1 MIYEGKE
8 YKEVTDGS
16 AEIGDLIHVTNT
28 SGAECDVWCFSND
41 DNFETPCVGG
51 ALPGSYYCLDNE
63 FDDYKRYRYL
73 KDVEETPV
81 KFKSGDRVRLT
92 EFELNGQINFG
103 NFNGYVDGEKFDGD
117 YKVKF
122 DDGSFVFFPQS
133 SLELIKSYT
142 IGQLKACEDF
152 KKMIDELK
160 AIGPLRNDVGVTPTN
175 AVPKKVLKSPLKK
188 EQIIPLTN
196 PKKEHELINQT
207 SKNIKQTDTV
217 NSPSLSENIND
228 LFAEIKNIIVYKNEN
243 YGDSFSKQYKKY
255 GIVSVEMRLND
266 KFMRLEQLVKGEKDK
281 VGESIED
288 TLKDIIGYATLAL
301 IELKDKG

>member
-8 YKEVTDGS
+8 YKAVTDGS
-16 AEIGDLIHVTNT
+16 AEIGDLLSTTKV
-28 SGAECDVWCFSND
+28 SYKDGQFSHFD
-41 DNFETPCVGG
+41 K
-51 ALPGSYYCLDNE
+51 LYYFALDNE
-63 FDDYKRYRYL
+63 QYPLTERTMQNGYRIKVYPPKPFKRYRYV
-73 KDVEETPV
+73 KDIEETPV

-122 DDGSFVFFPQS
+122 DDGAFGFFPPT
-133 SLELIKSYT
+133 SLELIEEKP
-142 IGQLKACEDF
+142 A
-152 KKMIDELK
+152 
-160 AIGPLRNDVGVTPTN
+160 
-175 AVPKKVLKSPLKK
+175 PKEKN
-188 EQIIPLTN
+188 IPLTDSLRYSAFN
-196 PKKEHELINQT
+196 TPAYKLKRSIKKLYEEMSELI
-207 SKNIKQTDTV
+207 
-217 NSPSLSENIND
+217 
-228 LFAEIKNIIVYKNEN
+228 AAKNEN

>member
-1 MIYEGKE
+1 MIYKGKE
-8 YKEVTDGS
+8 YKVITREG
-16 AEIGDLIHVTNT
+16 AKIGDLVHIT
-28 SGAECDVWCFSND
+28 ALD
-41 DNFETPCVGG
+41 DNDCDIHEFITWIDDEYDIHFDHY
-51 ALPGSYYCLDNE
+51 LPDGSY
-63 FDDYKRYRYL
+63 FVYKGDTFKTYRYV
-73 KDVEETPV
+73 KDVEEVEGTPV

-122 DDGSFVFFPQS
+122 DDGSFGFFPQS

-217 NSPSLSENIND
+217 NSPSHYNQTKIEAIDIIEDVTAGYQSNVKYHIGNAIKYLIRAPFKNNTVED
-228 LFAEIKNIIVYKNEN
+228 L
-243 YGDSFSKQYKKY
+243 KKAVWY
-255 GIVSVEMRLND
+255 VNRAIE
-266 KFMRLEQLVKGEKDK
+266 KLEGEK
-281 VGESIED
+281 
-288 TLKDIIGYATLAL
+288 
-301 IELKDKG
+301 

>member
-8 YKEVTDGS
+8 YKAVTDGS
-16 AEIGDLIHVTNT
+16 AEIGDLLSTTKV
-28 SGAECDVWCFSND
+28 SYKDGQFSHFD
-41 DNFETPCVGG
+41 K
-51 ALPGSYYCLDNE
+51 LYYFALDNE
-63 FDDYKRYRYL
+63 QYPLTERTMQNGYRIKVYPPKPFKRYRYV
-73 KDVEETPV
+73 KDIEETPV

-122 DDGSFVFFPQS
+122 DDGAFGFFPPT

-175 AVPKKVLKSPLKK
+175 AVPKNILPEKVLKSPLEK
-188 EQIIPLTN
+188 EKNIPLTDSLRYSACN
-196 PKKEHELINQT
+196 APAYKLKRSIKKLYEEMSELIT
-207 SKNIKQTDTV
+207 
-217 NSPSLSENIND
+217 
-228 LFAEIKNIIVYKNEN
+228 AKNEN
-243 YGDSFSKQYKKY
+243 YGDSFSKQYQKY
-255 GIVSVEMRLND
+255 GMVSVEMRLND
-266 KFMRLEQLVKGEKDK
+266 KFMRLEQLVAGEKDK

-301 IELKDKG
+301 IELECDK

>member
-8 YKEVTDGS
+8 YVEVTDGS
-16 AEIGDLIHVTNT
+16 GEIGDLIHVTT
-28 SGAECDVWCFSND
+28 VESEVCDILCFTTDSCATRPD
-41 DNFETPCVGG
+41 VGVV
-51 ALPGSYYCLDNE
+51 LPNGWQSLNMDIDE
-63 FDDYKRYRYL
+63 WTRYRYV

-122 DDGSFVFFPQS
+122 DDGAFGFFPPT
-133 SLELIKSYT
+133 SLGFIKSYT
-142 IGQLKACEDF
+142 IGQS
-152 KKMIDELK
+152 K
-160 AIGPLRNDVGVTPTN
+160 AIGPLTNKSGVTPTN
-175 AVPKKVLKSPLKK
+175 VVPKNILPEKVLKSPLEK
-188 EQIIPLTN
+188 EKNIPLTDSLRYSSFN
-196 PKKEHELINQT
+196 TPAYKLKRSINKLYEEMSELIT
-207 SKNIKQTDTV
+207 AKND
-217 NSPSLSENIND
+217 
-228 LFAEIKNIIVYKNEN
+228 N

-255 GIVSVEMRLND
+255 GMVSVEMRLND

-281 VGESIED
+281 VGESVED

-301 IELKDKG
+301 IELEGEQNGK

>member
-8 YKEVTDGS
+8 YRFKVGDKVEINAGRLQEEKGVIYQIWPHGSVTVDFGRFI
-16 AEIGDLIHVTNT
+16 AVLPPYYLELI
-28 SGAECDVWCFSND
+28 
-41 DNFETPCVGG
+41 
-51 ALPGSYYCLDNE
+51 
-63 FDDYKRYRYL
+63 
-73 KDVEETPV
+73 EEAPV

-92 EFELNGQINFG
+92 DFELNGQINFG

-122 DDGSFVFFPQS
+122 DDGAFGFFPPS

-142 IGQLKACEDF
+142 IFQLKACEDF

-160 AIGPLRNDVGVTPTN
+160 AIVPLSNDVGVSPTN
-175 AVPKKVLKSPLKK
+175 AV
-188 EQIIPLTN
+188 

-228 LFAEIKNIIVYKNEN
+228 LFTEIKDIIVAKNEN
-243 YGDSFSKQYKKY
+243 YGDSFSKQYQKY
-255 GIVSVEMRLND
+255 GMISVEMRLND
-266 KFMRLEQLVKGEKDK
+266 KFMRLEQLVAGEKDK

-288 TLKDIIGYATLAL
+288 TLKDIIGYATLTL
-301 IELKDKG
+301 IEL